1 MHETFLNVLHK
12 AFHELPLDE
21 ETFNLPVTRNVNIRI
36 QTKDVDMNITLTEG
50 EAYDLIRQ
58 LSENVSSSL
67 LAQKAVED
75 GCATRRAREAAQKW
89 DEFERNYCEAH

>member
-1 MHETFLNVLHK
+1 MHETPINDLYKVLHDP
-12 AFHELPLDE
+12 FVE
-21 ETFNLPVTRNVNIRI
+21 ETFNLPVTRNVNIRV
-36 QTKDVDMNITLTEG
+36 QTEKMDMNITLTEN

-75 GCATRRAREAAQKW
+75 GCSTRRAREAAQKW
-89 DEFERNYCEAH
+89 DDFARKYYEAY

>member
-1 MHETFLNVLHK
+1 MHETLNDLHK
-12 AFHELPLDE
+12 MFHDPFAE
-21 ETFNLPVTRNVNIRI
+21 ETFNLPVTRNVNISI
-36 QTKDVDMNITLTEG
+36 KTEKMDMNITLTED

-89 DEFERNYCEAH
+89 DDFARNYYEAH